1 MFANPLLKSFLLSMI
16 LVSSTLLVWE
26 LYLRQQGV
34 DISYDDEESLWANK
48 RDLATRN
55 QEEATVFVGSSRN
68 KYDVDI
74 NTWKSLTGENLIQ
87 LSCVGSSP
95 LLILQDLA
103 KDIQFGGRVVM
114 DVTEPLFFSMSPRNQ
129 ERPSK
134 NIKWRKDR
142 TPAQAFSF
150 HVNHLLE
157 SQFVFLDKDYFSLN
171 SLIDKIKLP
180 NRQDVFVFPEFPFGF
195 ERVSFDRQNYMSAN
209 FVQDTNKHQQVRD
222 VWTFVKKISKDPP
235 VQGPNLDSILYQV
248 KENVSQIL
256 SRGGQVIFIR
266 TPSSGI
272 MLENENKNYPREAYW
287 DRLLSTTK
295 CEGIHFADYPPIDH
309 FICPEWSHLTPE
321 DALVYTKNLVQIL
334 KTEKGWRFKNDP
346 TMIN

>member
-1 MFANPLLKSFLLSMI
+1 MFANPLLKSFVLSMI
-16 LVSSTLLVWE
+16 LVSCTVVGWE
-26 LYLRQQGV
+26 LYLRQQGI
-34 DISYDDEESLWANK
+34 DLSYDDEESLWADK
-48 RDLATRN
+48 RDRAISM

-103 KDIQFGGRVVM
+103 NDKQFSGKVVI

-171 SLIDKIKLP
+171 ALIDKIKLP
-180 NRQDVFVFPEFPFGF
+180 NRPGVFVFPEFPFGF

-209 FVQDTNKHQQVRD
+209 FVQDTHKHQQVRD

-235 VQGPNLDSILYQV
+235 VQGPKLDSILNQV

-272 MLENENKNYPREAYW
+272 MLESEYKNYPRQEYW
-287 DRLLSTTK
+287 EKLLSTTK
-295 CEGIHFADYPPIDH
+295 CQGIHFADYPPIAH

-321 DALVYTKNLVQIL
+321 DALVYTKNLVHIL
-334 KTEKGWRFKNDP
+334 KNEKGWRFKNDSAI
-346 TMIN
+346 IN